1 LTRRA
6 GSYGPL
12 NTCRTRALRCRWGPS
27 ACLCPSSSTRQNGW
41 RCRRRGRR
49 ALRRAPGLS
58 WRERQQVKSASAKC
72 NEGPGQHESRKE
84 RLAVDH
90 RQNRV
95 RAAGPR
101 GGGRDARVLQLVGA
115 ARARAHDGDVCL
127 DTAAAAQRGRVD
139 GHGEVGHA
147 RGLAM
152 LRVPASGFLGPKSGF
167 SRMWNTCCCEHVS
180 CTQSGCARMRPM
192 RAHPLFV
199 FGCGHVGVHEKWC
212 ARMCHMRAHYFSCTP
227 RHRHVT
233 TTRVPQTRVHNNT
246 CAQQHVCTATRVHNT
261 KCCVL

>member
-1 LTRRA
+1 
-6 GSYGPL
+6 
-12 NTCRTRALRCRWGPS
+12 
-27 ACLCPSSSTRQNGW
+27 
-41 RCRRRGRR
+41 
-49 ALRRAPGLS
+49 
-58 WRERQQVKSASAKC
+58 VKSASAKC

-212 ARMCHMRAHYFSCTP
+212 ARMWCARI
-227 RHRHVT
+227 
-233 TTRVPQTRVHNNT
+233 HNNT
-246 CAQQHVCTATRVHNT
+246 CAQQHVCTT
-261 KCCVL
+261 KNVVYSDHSHVPHASAQLFGQCNIVSI